1 MKDASAATQLLRQ
14 CADAH
19 AAGVDFPTVWNT
31 ILKRHPLVGGLPG
44 HEIRGGEALIVVRL
58 RTGQRLASSSLGFS
72 LL

>member
-1 MKDASAATQLLRQ
+1 
-14 CADAH
+14 
-19 AAGVDFPTVWNT
+19 VWNT

-44 HEIRGGEALIVVRL
+44 HEIRGGEALIVVQL